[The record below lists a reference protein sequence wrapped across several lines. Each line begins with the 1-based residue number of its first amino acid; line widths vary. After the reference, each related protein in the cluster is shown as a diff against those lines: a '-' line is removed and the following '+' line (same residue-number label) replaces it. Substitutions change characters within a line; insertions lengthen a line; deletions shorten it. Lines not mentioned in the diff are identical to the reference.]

1 MLAIRFHGRRRQG
14 AKTTSW
20 IVWTAAFLMGVLPS
34 VMVAAGCADTGQAH
48 RALRP
53 NPYLT
58 SDTRHSISLL
68 AAAENEH
75 RAAMLLHLETI
86 QAIVN
91 ALVEE
96 DYELAQSLTGS
107 HLGFFMHRQA
117 MAKQNPSNFPP
128 RYHDL
133 AIAHHEAA
141 EKLAR
146 TIPTRDLKRI
156 LPPFNNVLK
165 ACVACHLEY
174 KLNHGS

>member
-1 MLAIRFHGRRRQG
+1 MNRPFITRVVLVSMLLLTIGCVQSPRVTENEHHGESN
-14 AKTTSW
+14 A
-20 IVWTAAFLMGVLPS
+20 
-34 VMVAAGCADTGQAH
+34 
-48 RALRP
+48 

-58 SDTRHSISLL
+58 SDTRHAILL
-68 AAAENEH
+68 SVAAENEH
-75 RAAMLLHLETI
+75 RAAMLLHLETL

-117 MAKQNPSNFPP
+117 MAKQDPSNFPP

-133 AIAHHEAA
+133 AIVHHEAA
-141 EKLAR
+141 EELAR

-174 KLNHGS
+174 KLGRGS

>member
-1 MLAIRFHGRRRQG
+1 MLRLSACRLHKASI
-14 AKTTSW
+14 
-20 IVWTAAFLMGVLPS
+20 IFLS
-34 VMVAAGCADTGQAH
+34 VGLFCAMLAAGCAKSMRQH
-48 RALRP
+48 EPKP

-58 SDTRHSISLL
+58 SDTRHGILL
-68 AAAENEH
+68 SVAAENEH

-117 MAKQNPSNFPP
+117 MAKQDPSNFPP

-133 AIAHHEAA
+133 AMAHHEAA

-146 TIPTRDLKRI
+146 AISTRELKRI